1 MPQVVCVHGIGQQA
15 RGEETLLKDWWPAL
29 ADGLGRAGA
38 TGTLDASQVTMAFYG
53 DLFRP
58 AGQML
63 VAGDPPYTSVD
74 VDAGFEADLLAA
86 WWRAAAQTDPGV
98 ASPDAEGSLMST
110 PRSVQAALLAL
121 SGSRFFAGIALR
133 AMVADLKQVRAYL
146 LDERIRSGV
155 QARLHAQI
163 GPETRVVVAHSLG
176 TVAAYEALCA
186 LPEHGVRALV
196 TLGSP
201 LGIRNLVFDRLRP
214 APLASHGGA
223 PRGLWP
229 GGPALVWTN
238 LADEGDV
245 VALVKDLRPRFGPDV
260 CVGSVHNGTH
270 AHSAESYLADAV
282 CGRAIADGLV

>member
-1 MPQVVCVHGIGQQA
+1 
-15 RGEETLLKDWWPAL
+15 
-29 ADGLGRAGA
+29 
-38 TGTLDASQVTMAFYG
+38 MAFYG

-63 VAGDPPYTSVD
+63 AAGDPPYAATD
-74 VDAGFEADLLAA
+74 VDEGFEADLLAA
-86 WWRAAAQTDPGV
+86 WWLAAAQTDPGV
-98 ASPDAEGSLMST
+98 APPDAEGSLVST
-110 PRSVQAALLAL
+110 PRSVQSALLAL
-121 SGSRFFAGIALR
+121 SGSRFFAEIALR

-146 LDERIRSGV
+146 LDERVRAGV
-155 QARLHAQI
+155 QARLHTLI

-176 TVAAYEALCA
+176 TIAAYEVLCA
-186 LPEHGVRALV
+186 LPRHSVRALV

-214 APLASHGGA
+214 APLASEPGGT

-260 CVGSVHNGTH
+260 RGAIVHNGTH
-270 AHSAESYLADAV
+270 AHNAESYLTDAL
-282 CGRAIADGLV
+282 CGRAIADGLA